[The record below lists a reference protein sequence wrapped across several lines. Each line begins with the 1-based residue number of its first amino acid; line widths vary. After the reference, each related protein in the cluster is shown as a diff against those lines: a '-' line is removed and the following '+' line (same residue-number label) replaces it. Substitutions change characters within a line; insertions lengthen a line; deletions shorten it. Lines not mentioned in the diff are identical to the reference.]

1 MKKRKPDH
9 SIMHVLREDTLIS
22 SEISL
27 QVFQEDLKVAEKE
40 RLQTLQNRKELLE
53 SLRKSFTRI
62 TKPRKNLFSNRDE
75 FVRIIRDGAAFEII
89 LILKQIQ
96 RELGKLRNQR
106 MISNTTERIGK
117 SFSDQVSMFIR
128 NKGILEKLEKRL
140 NTLSPLTR
148 PETQPG
154 STVPPTLDEQVRK
167 TNQIIQLASALRE
180 KLLQMIEGIIT
191 SFETLEN
198 QIQNDLNEEK
208 RIKLYF
214 SSGIAHLPLSGRT
227 SILDEYKHKYVHASY
242 YLRMKFYKSVVEWMV
257 KDNSEIAGCIH
268 ALARNRAR
276 ENMKMKS
283 YQQAAAELC
292 FALHLWKEDPR
303 TYRLLAQVLIQ
314 LQDERKAII
323 ALHEVLRLVPDDLSL
338 RKRIANYGIRT
349 GNIDIAITQFRE
361 ILARNPQEMESR
373 LSLGKI
379 LFSEEKYAEI
389 PEILLPYQEQYPD
402 HIECNRLLGITWGFL
417 GEWKGCIGCLQKI
430 LNSTELDIQEYSF
443 LSLSFRKLHLSE
455 EAIGVLEKGLHC
467 YPDSSILHI
476 SLGAI
481 YQERGD
487 WHQAEQHLCKALDTT
502 EKSPS
507 ILAALGK
514 IQIALNRS
522 GEAVQTLEQ
531 AYQLDAS
538 RADVLLDLCTAY
550 RSRNQMQQAV
560 HLLEEGIRKF
570 PEDQSIKQE
579 LMVVYTEMGAWDK
592 AALLFS

>member
-1 MKKRKPDH
+1 M
-9 SIMHVLREDTLIS
+9 
-22 SEISL
+22 
-27 QVFQEDLKVAEKE
+27 
-40 RLQTLQNRKELLE
+40 
-53 SLRKSFTRI
+53 
-62 TKPRKNLFSNRDE
+62 
-75 FVRIIRDGAAFEII
+75 
-89 LILKQIQ
+89 
-96 RELGKLRNQR
+96 
-106 MISNTTERIGK
+106 
-117 SFSDQVSMFIR
+117 
-128 NKGILEKLEKRL
+128 
-140 NTLSPLTR
+140 
-148 PETQPG
+148 
-154 STVPPTLDEQVRK
+154 
-167 TNQIIQLASALRE
+167 
-180 KLLQMIEGIIT
+180 
-191 SFETLEN
+191 
-198 QIQNDLNEEK
+198 
-208 RIKLYF
+208 YF

-361 ILARNPQEMESR
+361 ILARNPQEMENH

-402 HIECNRLLGITWGFL
+402 HIECNRLLGITGVSGRVERMYWLPAENF
-417 GEWKGCIGCLQKI
+417 EFH
-430 LNSTELDIQEYSF
+430 ELDIQEYSF
-443 LSLSFRKLHLSE
+443 LSLSFRKLILSRRNM
-455 EAIGVLEKGLHC
+455 AFWRRIALLHRFQ
-467 YPDSSILHI
+467 HI
-476 SLGAI
+476 AYSLGRFI
-481 YQERGD
+481 QERGD
-487 WHQAEQHLCKALDTT
+487 WHQAEQHLCKALDTA

-507 ILAALGK
+507 ILAATGQNTDRIK
-514 IQIALNRS
+514 SQRRS
-522 GEAVQTLEQ
+522 RSNIGTNLSK
-531 AYQLDAS
+531 LDIPCRCITGS
-538 RADVLLDLCTAY
+538 VYCIPQ
-550 RSRNQMQQAV
+550 RNQMQQAV

-570 PEDQSIKQE
+570 PEDQSIKQK
-579 LMVVYTEMGAWDK
+579 LMVVYTEMGAG
-592 AALLFS
+592 